1 MLRLIATR
9 HRSIRTTAVA
19 ITVALLAAVGA
30 TSFAIPAS
38 SAPSR
43 PRPQR
48 VVVYLTTSDLKSRLA
63 RQSDLTFRAGTRIG
77 PNAVSVNPAVRYQTL
92 TAGFGVAMTDTTAY
106 ELEKQLPTRLR
117 NRVMAQ
123 LFSPR
128 QGIGLAYLR
137 VPIGGSDYIVK
148 QPYTYDD
155 LPAGQTDPTLA
166 HFSLRH
172 DRAYIL
178 PAIRQALKLN
188 PRMIVMANPWSPPAW
203 MKTDDSLIPTG
214 PGTTSTLRPA
224 AFAPLARYLVRFLQR
239 YAAAH
244 VPIQQLGVA
253 NEPLNTFLTHSFPQ
267 MYLSASDEAR
277 LIRKYVAP
285 ALRRAGLH
293 PRLLAWDYVYPRGS
307 NPLSKVSPSGSAYIR
322 TVLQNAGSDVGGL
335 AFHCYLS
342 DASAGGALHRL
353 HPRLAQFETE
363 CSSYLSDITPAQM
376 SIRVLRNWA
385 QGVLLWN
392 AALDQNLGPKVGAGC
407 EGIFGPHAGQQC
419 IAPVIVNTKT
429 HRYALTSDYWALGQF
444 SRFIKLGA
452 RRIASTTPSQCHDG
466 TIPLPACGLE
476 DVTFRNPDGSQV
488 LVATTN
494 DGHPHKLS
502 VNENGRSFSYTIP
515 NGATATFVWSAPV
528 R

>member
-1 MLRLIATR
+1 V
-9 HRSIRTTAVA
+9 AV
-19 ITVALLAAVGA
+19 TVALLTAVGA
-30 TSFAIPAS
+30 TSFTAPA
-38 SAPSR
+38 ASR
-43 PRPQR
+43 PRAQR
-48 VVVYLTTSDLKSRLA
+48 VAVYLTTGDLKSRLA
-63 RQSDLTFRAGTRIG
+63 RQADLTFRAGTRGG
-77 PNAVSVNPAVRYQTL
+77 PNAVSVSPAVRYQKL
-92 TAGFGVAMTDTTAY
+92 TAGFGVAMTDTAAY
-106 ELEKQLPTRLR
+106 ELQRQLPARLR

-155 LPAGQTDPTLA
+155 IPAGQTDPTLA
-166 HFSLRH
+166 QFSLRH

-188 PRMIVMANPWSPPAW
+188 PRMTVMANPWSPPAW

-214 PGTTSTLRPA
+214 PGITSTLRPG
-224 AFAPLARYLVRFLQR
+224 AFAPLARYLVKFLQG
-239 YAAAH
+239 YAAAG
-244 VPIQQLGVA
+244 VPVNQLGVA

-267 MYLSASDEAR
+267 MYLSASDEAL

-293 PRLLAWDYVYPRGS
+293 PRLLGWDYVYPGAN
-307 NPLSKVSPSGSAYIR
+307 NPLSKVSPSGATYIR
-322 TVLQNAGSDVGGL
+322 TVLHNAGRDVKGL
-335 AFHCYLS
+335 AFHCYIS

-392 AALDQNLGPKVGAGC
+392 AALDQNFGPKVGSGCAG
-407 EGIFGPHAGQQC
+407 ILGPHAGQQC
-419 IAPVIVNTKT
+419 IAPVIVNSKT
-429 HRYALTSDYWALGQF
+429 HRYTLTSDYWALGQF

-452 RRIASTTPSQCHDG
+452 QRIASTTPSQCHDG

-494 DGHPHKLS
+494 DGHPHTLS

-515 NGATATFVWSAPV
+515 NGATATFVWPPPV